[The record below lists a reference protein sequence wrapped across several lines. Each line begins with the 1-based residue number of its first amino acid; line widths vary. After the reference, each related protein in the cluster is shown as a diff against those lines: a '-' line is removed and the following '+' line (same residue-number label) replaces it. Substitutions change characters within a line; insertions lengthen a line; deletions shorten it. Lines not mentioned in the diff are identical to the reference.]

1 MSELHRQQQ
10 WMWEN
15 KEVRIDDKIVSI
27 NQPHIRPIVR
37 EKGGKNTEF
46 GSKLSAS
53 CIDGYVFL
61 HRISWDNYN
70 EPGDL
75 KSQFEE
81 FKNYTGHYPK
91 SVHGFANLPNMRNRK
106 FCKERGIRMSG
117 SPLGRQPKNIDKEK
131 KKQAQER

>member
-1 MSELHRQQQ
+1 MDVGEQRSKNRWQNSKSKSTSYTPNSERQ
-10 WMWEN
+10 
-15 KEVRIDDKIVSI
+15 R
-27 NQPHIRPIVR
+27 
-37 EKGGKNTEF
+37 GKKTEF
-46 GSKLSAS
+46 VAKLSAS

-70 EPGDL
+70 ESGDL
-75 KSQFEE
+75 KSQVEE
-81 FKNYTGHYPK
+81 FKNYTGHYPE

-131 KKQAQER
+131 KKQAQERWK

>member
-15 KEVRIDDKIVSI
+15 REVRIDDRIVSI

-37 EKGGKNTEF
+37 GKRGKNTEF
-46 GSKLSAS
+46 GAKLSAS

-70 EPGDL
+70 ESGDL
-75 KSQFEE
+75 KSQVEE
-81 FKNYTGHYPK
+81 FKKYTGHYPE
-91 SVHGFANLPNMRNRK
+91 SVHGFANLPNMRK
-106 FCKERGIRMSG
+106 
-117 SPLGRQPKNIDKEK
+117 PKIL
-131 KKQAQER
+131 